1 LVHADKTTYSVVVVV
16 TGYGTYDKAVETG
29 AWLSGLVSP
38 VAILVETGP
47 DWILPSVLVETGP
60 EMILVGTREMGA
72 VSPVFVFVVVGG
84 WDVGS
89 SPIEMGAV
97 TVEPVFVDT
106 GLLGFCSPRSVT
118 HCPF

>member
-84 WDVGS
+84 WDV
-89 SPIEMGAV
+89 
-97 TVEPVFVDT
+97 VEPVFVDT